1 MLKKILAV
9 LRTTFCCSSD
19 NYFAAK
25 KTLTLQEMVLINQ
38 PFAIFLWLLNRQGS
52 SFRPEEIKI

>member
-52 SFRPEEIKI
+52 SFCPEEIKI